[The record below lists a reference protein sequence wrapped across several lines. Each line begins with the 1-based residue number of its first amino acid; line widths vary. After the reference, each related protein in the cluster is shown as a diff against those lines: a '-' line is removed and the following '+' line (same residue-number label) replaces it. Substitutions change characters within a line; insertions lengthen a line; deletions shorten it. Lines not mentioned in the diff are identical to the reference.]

1 MGFKSF
7 AKKAVK
13 KSANPTKL
21 IPGKLNP
28 VNKIVPSKFRS
39 FVDPMATI
47 QKIDPTKPMDAL
59 TLGTNRLPGMDKV
72 NGLTDGL
79 PTPLRTAV
87 NPMGALNKIDSTSMF
102 DVPGKVS
109 SMSKMRQAANVNPQD
124 QSMGMSKNDG
134 QTPINGGWNSQGLGR
149 DQASMMRAEG
159 GFEKTPVTSRGMVNR
174 FGGGAVKNRGVSSI
188 SPTMNQGTMNQGTMN
203 QGTMNYGGGGATKD
217 RRAFGGGLSATSA
230 SYNG

>member
-1 MGFKSF
+1 MGFKHF

-21 IPGKLNP
+21 IPGKVNP

-47 QKIDPTKPMDAL
+47 QKIDPTKPMDVL
-59 TLGTNRLPGMDKV
+59 TMGTNRLLGMDKV
-72 NGLTDGL
+72 N
-79 PTPLRTAV
+79 
-87 NPMGALNKIDSTSMF
+87 

-109 SMSKMRQAANVNPQD
+109 SMSKMRQAANGNPQD
-124 QSMGMSKNDG
+124 
-134 QTPINGGWNSQGLGR
+134 PINGGWNSQGMGR

-174 FGGGAVKNRGVSSI
+174 FDGGAVKNRGVSSI
-188 SPTMNQGTMNQGTMN
+188 SPTMNQGTMN
-203 QGTMNYGGGGATKD
+203 YGGGATKD
-217 RRAFGGGLSATSA
+217 RRAFGGGLPATSA